1 MKRTFFV
8 PVLIVAFSAMT
19 FVSCGQFKA
28 KVEIKKANELYNAKK
43 YEEAIKHY
51 RQALKYDK
59 KIDTIHLNM
68 ALTYMALYVPGS
80 THPKDVEYA
89 NQAIA
94 QFKEYLKNHPD
105 DPKVNEY
112 LITMFLNAER
122 TDDAI
127 AYFENHL
134 KKNPNDTSTMQKL
147 AFIYA
152 KSGKFDEALKWYQ
165 RRTQVEPNNPEAFYV
180 IGVICWEK
188 SYKFADVTP
197 EERQRLIQLGMDALD
212 RAVKLNPKYAEAYL
226 YMNLLYREKAKMIS
240 PDPNLFPVPDDKI
253 DEYNAY
259 LQKAKELQ
267 DKAVE
272 IRKQQTPS

>member
-8 PVLIVAFSAMT
+8 PVLIVAFLAMN
-19 FVSCGQFKA
+19 FVACGQFKA
-28 KVEIKKANELYNAKK
+28 KMEVKKGNELYNAKK

-51 RQALKYDK
+51 KQALKFDK
-59 KIDTIHLNM
+59 DMDTVNLNM
-68 ALTYMALYVPGS
+68 ALSYMAMYVPGS

-94 QFKEYLKNHPD
+94 QFKQYLKKHPD

-134 KKNPNDTSTMQKL
+134 KKNPSDTATMQKL

-152 KSGKFDEALKWYQ
+152 KSGKFDEALRWYQ
-165 RRTQVEPNNPEAFYV
+165 RRTQVEPNNAEAFYV

-197 EERQRLIQLGMDALD
+197 EERERLIKLGMDSLE
-212 RAVKLNPKYAEAYL
+212 RAMKLNPKYSEAYL

-253 DEYNAY
+253 DEYNGY

>member
-8 PVLIVAFSAMT
+8 LVIVAFSAMS
-19 FVSCGQFKA
+19 FLSCGQFKA
-28 KVEIKKANELYNAKK
+28 KVEVKKGNELYNAKK
-43 YEEAIKHY
+43 YEDAIKHY
-51 RQALKYDK
+51 KQALKFDK
-59 KIDTIHLNM
+59 SLDTVHLNM
-68 ALTYMALYVPGS
+68 ALSYMALYVPGS

-94 QFKEYLKNHPD
+94 QFKEYLKNNPD

-152 KSGKFDEALKWYQ
+152 KSGKFDEALHWYQ

-197 EERQRLIQLGMDALD
+197 EERERLIKLGMDSLE
-212 RAVKLNPKYAEAYL
+212 RAMKLNPKYSEAYL

-253 DEYNAY
+253 DEYNGY
-259 LQKAKELQ
+259 LAKAKEYQ
-267 DKAVE
+267 DKAIE
-272 IRKQQTPS
+272 IRKQLTPS